1 MYVYPLEERTV
12 GHILADCARRHSDRP
27 YLRCGDDVYSY
38 ADADRL
44 SNELAAG
51 LSQAGVGQ
59 GDHVAIMM
67 ENCPEYLWLVF
78 ALGKLG
84 AVGVPINSAA
94 KGTLLGYYLD
104 DADCV
109 LAVAD
114 QAYAGFVSEAAASAG
129 VELREVYS
137 RDDGSAP
144 PVGPELDTLFRTGAG
159 PPDGDVLYCD
169 PWLIMY
175 TSGTTGPSKG
185 CVCPHAH
192 PQTVGYRM
200 VENFAIQPND
210 VFYTCLPLFHG
221 NALWYQALTALWAG
235 ASVALVPR
243 FSASR
248 FWSDV
253 QRYRATF
260 FSAIMSVAT
269 ILEKM
274 EPVPE
279 EQDNPLRIA
288 FVVPLPRE
296 REALEER
303 WGLEFV
309 CNYSMTELFPP
320 YVLAPGEG
328 YENPGSSGTAV
339 RDIQARIVDEH
350 DREVS
355 VGTVGEVVVRAE
367 EPWTI
372 FTEYYKKPEATA
384 AAFRNLWFHTGDRGK
399 LDADGHFH
407 FADRAKDAI
416 RRRGENISAHEIE
429 EIVMVDARVKEAAAV
444 PAPSD
449 LGEEDVALY
458 VVRANKSLTEREV
471 VEYARDNMAYYMVP
485 RYVQFIDE
493 LPKTPTHKVAKY
505 LLRGRAETEYVDM
518 WDREAHGVD
527 VRRPDVQGCA

>member
-1 MYVYPLEERTV
+1 MQVYPLEERTI
-12 GHILADCARRHSDRP
+12 GHILADAAARNGERP
-27 YLRCGDDVYSY
+27 YLMFGDDVYSY
-38 ADADRL
+38 TDAERL

-51 LSQAGVGQ
+51 LARAGVGR

-84 AVGVPINSAA
+84 AVGVPINNAA
-94 KGTLLGYYLD
+94 KGALLGYYLD
-104 DADCV
+104 DADCT

-114 QAYAGFVSEAAASAG
+114 AAYADAVCEAADTAG
-129 VELREVYS
+129 VALRAVYARS
-137 RDDGSAP
+137 DGVVEP
-144 PVGPELDTLFRTGAG
+144 DGPTLDSLLEDGAG
-159 PPDGDVLYCD
+159 AEAPEADVSFHD

-192 PQTVGYRM
+192 PQTVGYR
-200 VENFAIQPND
+200 VTANFSIGPDD

-221 NALWYQALTALWAG
+221 NALWYQALTAIWAG

-253 QRYRATF
+253 QRYRCTF

-269 ILEKM
+269 ILEKA

-279 EQDNPLRIA
+279 EADNPLRIA

-296 REALEER
+296 RRALEQR
-303 WGLEFV
+303 WGLELV

-320 YVLAPGEG
+320 YVLRAGEG
-328 YENPGSSGTAV
+328 YENPGSSGTAAAG
-339 RDIQARIVDEH
+339 IEARIVDEQ
-350 DREVS
+350 DNELPA
-355 VGTVGEVVVRAE
+355 GEVGEVVVRAD

-384 AAFRNLWFHTGDRGK
+384 AAFRNLWFHTGDRGR
-399 LDADGHFH
+399 LDSDGHFH

-429 EIVMVDARVKEAAAV
+429 EIVTVDPRVKEAAAV
-444 PAPSD
+444 PAPSE
-449 LGEEDVALY
+449 LGEEDVAIY
-458 VVRANKSLTEREV
+458 VVRADASLTERHV

-485 RYVQFIDE
+485 RYVAFLDE
-493 LPKTPTHKVAKY
+493 LPKTPTHKIAKY
-505 LLRGRAETEYVDM
+505 LLRERAQEEYSTM
-518 WDREAHGVD
+518 WDREQHGIE
-527 VRRPDVQGCA
+527 VRR

>member
-1 MYVYPLEERTV
+1 MHVYPLEERTI
-12 GHILADCARRHSDRP
+12 GHILADAATRNGERP
-27 YLRCGDDVYSY
+27 YLMFEDEVYSY
-38 ADADRL
+38 ADAERL

-51 LSQAGVGQ
+51 LAGIGVER

-84 AVGVPINSAA
+84 AVGVPINNAA
-94 KGTLLGYYLD
+94 KGALLGYYLD
-104 DADCV
+104 DADCT
-109 LAVAD
+109 LAIAD
-114 QAYAGFVSEAAASAG
+114 AAYADSVAEAATAVG
-129 VELREVYS
+129 VELRGVYARADGVAEASGPALDELFEAGKGAAAPAEEV
-137 RDDGSAP
+137 R
-144 PVGPELDTLFRTGAG
+144 F
-159 PPDGDVLYCD
+159 CD

-192 PQTVGYRM
+192 PQTVGYR
-200 VENFAIQPND
+200 VAANFEITPDD

-269 ILEKM
+269 ILEKA

-279 EQDNPLRIA
+279 EVDNPLRIA

-296 REALEER
+296 REALERR

-320 YVLAPGEG
+320 YVLGPGEG
-328 YENPGSSGTAV
+328 YDNPGSSGTAASG
-339 RDIQARIVDEH
+339 IKARIVDEN
-350 DREVS
+350 DEEVPA
-355 VGTVGEVVVRAE
+355 GTVGEVVVRSE

-372 FTEYYKKPEATA
+372 FTEYYKKAEATA
-384 AAFRNLWFHTGDRGK
+384 DAFRNLWFHTGDRGR

-429 EIVMVDARVKEAAAV
+429 EIVTVNERVKEAAAV

-449 LGEEDVALY
+449 LGEEDVVIY
-458 VVRANKSLTEREV
+458 VVKADQTLSEREV
-471 VEYARDNMAYYMVP
+471 VEYARENMAYYMVP
-485 RYVQFIDE
+485 RYVAFEDE
-493 LPKTPTHKVAKY
+493 LPKTPTHKIAKFV
-505 LLRGRAETEYVDM
+505 LRERAQTEYESM
-518 WDREAHGVD
+518 WDREQHGIE
-527 VRRPDVQGCA
+527 VRRPGR